1 MRAMLFDSE
10 TNGLVENHSMKLT
23 YQPEI
28 IEFYGCIADLKTG
41 EIERE
46 VDSLVRP
53 SGNIPDKIIS
63 VTGITE
69 IMLAEAPT
77 FKDLA
82 PTIIDLIEEAP
93 IAIAHNAS
101 FDQELVN
108 IELERIG
115 RIVHW
120 PRLLC
125 TVEQTVH
132 LLGVR
137 LSLSN
142 LHQHLFGEL
151 PAHVHRAKADTMT
164 LLRCCV
170 KLHEDGVL

>member
-1 MRAMLFDSE
+1 MDSE
-10 TNGLVENHSMKLT
+10 TNGLVENHSMKLN

-46 VDSLVRP
+46 VDALVRP
-53 SGNIPDKIIS
+53 AGQIPDKIVA

-69 IMLAEAPT
+69 LMLTEAPT
-77 FKDLA
+77 FAQIAD
-82 PTIIDLIEEAP
+82 TIIDLIETAP
-93 IAIAHNAS
+93 LVIAHNAS
-101 FDQELVN
+101 FDQELVD

-115 RIVHW
+115 KTVKW

-132 LLGVR
+132 LMGVR

-170 KLHEDGVL
+170 RLHEDGVL